1 MNVPRCSPTDYI
13 AYQIA
18 SPSRYTCTEAARCQP
33 EAEQAPAHDAFTRLL
48 QRPPADTADL
58 WQEAQQLIPSQGG
71 ILVVDDTTLD
81 KPYARKI
88 ELVTWHWSGKHH
100 RVVQGINLV
109 SLLWTE
115 GKARIPC
122 DFRVYDK
129 PVGGKT
135 KNEHLRD
142 MVTAAHARGLQ
153 PAYVLCDSGYSSL
166 DHLKH
171 LRQLG
176 WAWLTRLK
184 SNRQVNPDRSGNVAL
199 RDLAIPSQ
207 GRQVHLRGYGF
218 VRVFRTVAD
227 HGRAAYW
234 ASSDLNLTAARRQ
247 ELALPAW
254 ASADYHRGLQQCGGV
269 ERAQVRSARA
279 QIAHIGFALRA
290 FLRLEYHR
298 LRTGLSWYAAKAV
311 IVRSAVR
318 RYLANPFCII
328 SSTA

>member
-1 MNVPRCSPTDYI
+1 M
-13 AYQIA
+13 
-18 SPSRYTCTEAARCQP
+18 
-33 EAEQAPAHDAFTRLL
+33 
-48 QRPPADTADL
+48 

-88 ELVTWHWSGKHH
+88 EWVTWHWSGKHH
-100 RVVQGINLV
+100 RVVPGINLV

-115 GKARIPC
+115 GTARIPC

-142 MVTAAHARGLQ
+142 RVTAAHTRGLQ
-153 PAYVLCDSGYSSL
+153 PEYVLCDSGYSSV
-166 DHLKH
+166 DKLKH

-184 SNRQVNPDRSGNVAL
+184 SNRQVNLDRSGHVAI
-199 RDLAIPSQ
+199 RDLKIPPQ

-218 VRVFRTVAD
+218 ERVFRTGAD
-227 HGRAAYW
+227 DGRAAYW
-234 ASSDLNLTAARRQ
+234 ASSDLNLTPARRQ
-247 ELALPAW
+247 ELALQAW
-254 ASADYHRGLQQCGGV
+254 AIEDYHRGLKQCCGV

-298 LRTGLSWYAAKAV
+298 LHTGLSWYAAKAA

-318 RYLANPFCII
+318 QYLANPFCTIP
-328 SSTA
+328 STA